1 MAEAKKRK
9 GKKSEFDEAAELLGA
24 MGDLCK
30 EKNIST
36 DFIINALETALVTA
50 YKRNFNSAQ
59 NVKVTIDKVTGQ
71 FKVYAE
77 KEVVEN
83 VEEGDEQLYISL
95 EDAHKL
101 SAKYELGDIVDIEVT
116 PRNFG
121 RVAAMNAKQVITQ
134 KLREAER
141 EQVYNSSAKILNDIV
156 TGRVRRI
163 DDDGRVFVEVEI
175 EHDGISETV
184 EAMLPSDEIPKS
196 EMPPKLHYAPNMRIV
211 CYVSEVKAG
220 NRGTQV
226 VLSRTHPNLV
236 RRLFMREVPEIS
248 DGVVEI
254 KSIAREAG
262 SRTKIA
268 VYSENKDIDAQGS
281 CIGKNGIR
289 VNQISD
295 ELRGEKIDIV
305 KWSEN
310 PVEFITASLS
320 PSSVLDVQINEAEK
334 MAVVTVPEYQQSLA
348 IGSKGQNVRLA
359 AKLTGWKIDIKKP
372 GDELEEEKPGEPD
385 DTEDTAFDDVAAEL
399 LDTAAVSEE
408 TAADDEAITEGD

>member
-1 MAEAKKRK
+1 MAETKRK
-9 GKKSEFDEAAELLGA
+9 RGKKAEFDEAAELLGA
-24 MGDLCK
+24 LNDLCK
-30 EKNIST
+30 EKNISS
-36 DFIINALETALVTA
+36 DFILNALETALVTA
-50 YKRNFNSAQ
+50 YKRNFASAQ
-59 NVKVTIDKVTGQ
+59 NVKVNIDKVTGQ

-83 VEEGDEQLYISL
+83 VEEGSEQLYISL
-95 EDAHKL
+95 EDAQKI
-101 SAKYELGDIVDIEVT
+101 SGQYNIGDIVDIEVT

-141 EQVYNSSAKILNDIV
+141 EQVYSSSTKILNDIV
-156 TGRVRRI
+156 TGRIRRI
-163 DDDGRVFVEVEI
+163 DDDNRVFVEVEI
-175 EHDGISETV
+175 EKEDGMETV
-184 EAMLPSDEIPKS
+184 EALLPANEIPKS
-196 EMPPKLHYAPNMRIV
+196 ELPPKQHYAPNMCLV

-226 VLSRTHPNLV
+226 VVSRTHPNLV
-236 RRLFMREVPEIS
+236 RRLFMREVPEIA
-248 DGVVEI
+248 DGLVEI

-268 VYSENKDIDAQGS
+268 VYSADENVDAQGS
-281 CIGKNGIR
+281 CIGKNGMR

-305 KWSEN
+305 KWSED

-320 PSSVLDVQINEAEK
+320 PSSVIDVQINEDEK

-372 GDELEEEKPGEPD
+372 DGAEQTDNSMAEAQDEVE
-385 DTEDTAFDDVAAEL
+385 
-399 LDTAAVSEE
+399 
-408 TAADDEAITEGD
+408 